1 MTNSFGF
8 GRVLLLLAV
17 FGLAFAPL
25 GASSSGAAVAGSPL
39 SIMQDDMPCCP
50 DGKPMVPDCGKDC
63 PLAVLCVSGLVSV
76 QVPETPTFVVQAPI
90 GEEFL
95 DGSEAVLSSLIGE
108 PPPRPPKA

>member
-8 GRVLLLLAV
+8 GRALLLLVV

-25 GASSSGAAVAGSPL
+25 GASPSNAAVAGPAL

-63 PLAVLCVSGLVSV
+63 PLAVLCMLGVVCAPL
-76 QVPETPTFVVQAPI
+76 PEALS
-90 GEEFL
+90 FL
-95 DGSEAVLSSLIGE
+95 LPALLGDDFLNGRDVILPSLAGE

>member
-1 MTNSFGF
+1 LSGF
-8 GRVLLLLAV
+8 GRMLLLLAV

-25 GASSSGAAVAGSPL
+25 GASPSSAAVAGPAL

-63 PLAVLCVSGLVSV
+63 PLAVLCVSGMVSAPLV
-76 QVPETPTFVVQAPI
+76 ETHSFFLLAPV
-90 GEEFL
+90 GDDFL
-95 DGSEAVLSSLIGE
+95 NGRDLILPSLIGE